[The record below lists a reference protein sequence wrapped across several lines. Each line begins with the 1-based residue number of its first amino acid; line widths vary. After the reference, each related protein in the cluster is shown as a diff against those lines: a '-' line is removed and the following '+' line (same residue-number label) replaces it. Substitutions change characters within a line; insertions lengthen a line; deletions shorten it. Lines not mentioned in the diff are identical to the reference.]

1 MNRYIDLNEIFPYS
15 FSFGMIVDLSVK
27 TDSDDTYYSSD
38 KNGTL
43 PIQGRKNRKR
53 F

>member
-1 MNRYIDLNEIFPYS
+1 MNRYIDLNEIFPYP

-38 KNGTL
+38 KNGIVTHT
-43 PIQGRKNRKR
+43 GEKE
-53 F
+53 